1 MRREIVELMSDGD
14 TIAEWERFEAMRI
27 DADKLTVFYDG
38 GCGVCRREV
47 EKYRQM
53 DQEGRLVFIDISAPS
68 FEPSQYGGDLQQFMK
83 KLHVLDAS
91 GEFYSGIDAFIRI
104 WAVLPKSELHLLS
117 TVVAFPGVNLLA
129 RSGYWLFARLRKFL
143 P

>member
-1 MRREIVELMSDGD
+1 MEH
-14 TIAEWERFEAMRI
+14 AEN
-27 DADKLTVFYDG
+27 KGCLTLFFDG

-53 DQEGRLVFIDISAPS
+53 DKDGLLVFIDISAQG

-91 GEFYSGIDAFIRI
+91 GEFYTGIDGFTRI
-104 WAVLPKSELHLLS
+104 WAVLPQSELHLLS
-117 TVVAFPGVNLLA
+117 AFVAFPGINIVA